1 MKSINKRVYGYATS
15 VIALGNEMKCYM
27 IKQGF
32 ISEEE
37 KIKVIPNWYSTNK
50 ITDNATVFNK
60 EFKELRKS
68 GHSLYYIVVIWGP
81 RRIWIQSW
89 NVYLC

>member
-50 ITDNATVFNK
+50 ITDNATVLIRN
-60 EFKELRKS
+60 LKS
-68 GHSLYYIVVIWGP
+68 
-81 RRIWIQSW
+81 
-89 NVYLC
+89 

>member
-37 KIKVIPNWYSTNK
+37 K
-50 ITDNATVFNK
+50 
-60 EFKELRKS
+60 LRLFQI
-68 GHSLYYIVVIWGP
+68 GIVLI
-81 RRIWIQSW
+81 RLQIM
-89 NVYLC
+89 LLF

>member
-37 KIKVIPNWYSTNK
+37 K
-50 ITDNATVFNK
+50 
-60 EFKELRKS
+60 LRLFQI
-68 GHSLYYIVVIWGP
+68 GIVLI
-81 RRIWIQSW
+81 RLQIMLLFLIRI
-89 NVYLC
+89 